1 MNIITILNLVFKYY
15 MVLAPIFRN
24 LTFDIVFIIVCIT
37 QYLTV
42 RRDLIF
48 AVLNSKLK
56 LDIKGCL
63 FNFLELKLMELLLN
77 YVYQV
82 LWGKKTTA
90 KVFVFFLIGPRNS
103 IKYFHSFNTHYNI
116 SVYISANKPFS
127 IYLSSLNSHAML
139 I

>member
-1 MNIITILNLVFKYY
+1 

-24 LTFDIVFIIVCIT
+24 LTFDIVLIIVCIT

-82 LWGKKTTA
+82 L
-90 KVFVFFLIGPRNS
+90 
-103 IKYFHSFNTHYNI
+103 
-116 SVYISANKPFS
+116 
-127 IYLSSLNSHAML
+127 
-139 I
+139 